1 VAPVRQQLNDRQREA
16 ASFGDGPL
24 RVLAGPGTG
33 KTTTLSARVEFLL
46 ERGVAPERILL
57 LTFTR
62 RSAREIIGRVRAS
75 RRDERVQRV
84 AGGTFHSVAHH
95 TLRSHHASVGLPEG
109 FGVLDQGDSAD
120 LLDLVRSDLG
130 ILSGQRRLPKKATLA
145 SLYSR
150 SVNTGMPLR
159 DVMME
164 ITPWCIEHCDDVA
177 TLFRAFVSRK
187 QALGLLD
194 FDDLL
199 LFWRFAVQHDVL
211 GKRLGS
217 SFDHILV
224 DEFQDV
230 NLLQLDVLRGLR
242 HYDSRVTLVGDD
254 AQAIYGFRGASPRY
268 LLDAEQYFDGLTTI
282 TLNANYR
289 SSAPILD
296 VANALAADAPEGF
309 TSVLREEVATVG
321 ATQPSL
327 IHCVDERHQSTI
339 VAERVLELYE
349 QGVALQKQAVLFRA
363 AHHSADLEIE
373 LSRRRIPFIKYG
385 GLRYL
390 EAAHVKDLLAAF
402 RLVDNP
408 RDEMAWFRILQL
420 MPGVGPAK
428 ARRAIDALRSDDRLL
443 PLSMAVINQRWSLL
457 NDVVPSESREMSQGL
472 IDALSPTS
480 DEPLVAHADRLRL
493 AMAPLVISAYEDALP
508 RLEDLGALVLA
519 CTDATRLSDV
529 AAAQALDPP
538 HSTGNLAGPPM
549 MDEDWLVLSTVHS
562 AKGLEFDAVHV
573 IHAADGNF
581 PSDMSL
587 GTPEGLEEER
597 RLFYVAVT
605 RARRNLAIYV
615 PLRYHHH
622 RIRDEHSWAQ
632 PSRFLSDSV
641 RLTLTDVVIPDE
653 TGVTSIDSPPVV
665 LDSFGAVATQISQL
679 W

>member
-1 VAPVRQQLNDRQREA
+1 VFASRQQLNERQTEA

-33 KTTTLSARVEFLL
+33 KTTTLCARVEFLL
-46 ERGVAPERILL
+46 ERGVPPDRILL

-62 RSAREIIGRVRAS
+62 RAAREVVGRVRAS
-75 RRDERVQRV
+75 RRDDRVQMV

-95 TLRSHHASVGLPEG
+95 TLRRHHASVGLPEG
-109 FGVLDQGDSAD
+109 FGVLDPGDSAD

-130 ILSGQRRLPKKATLA
+130 IVSGRRRLPKKSTLA
-145 SLYSR
+145 ALYSR
-150 SVNTGMPLR
+150 TVNTGIPLKE
-159 DVMME
+159 VMGDM
-164 ITPWCIEHCDDVA
+164 TPWCVEHYDDVT
-177 TLFRAFVSRK
+177 TLFKAFVARK
-187 QALGLLD
+187 QSLGLLD

-199 LFWRFAVQHDVL
+199 LFWRIAVQHDVL
-211 GKRLGS
+211 GNRLGAA
-217 SFDHILV
+217 FDHVLV

-230 NLLQLDVLRGLR
+230 NLLQLDILVAMR
-242 HYDSRVTLVGDD
+242 HRDPRLTLVGDD

-268 LLDAEQYFDGLTTI
+268 LLDAERYFDGLTTI
-282 TLNANYR
+282 TLDANYR

-309 TSVLREEVATVG
+309 CAVLREEVPTTG
-321 ATQPSL
+321 AVPPAL
-327 IHCVDERHQSTI
+327 IHCVDERQQSVV
-339 VAERVLELYE
+339 VADRVLELYE
-349 QGVALQKQAVLFRA
+349 QGTSLQRQAVLFRA

-373 LSRRRIPFIKYG
+373 LARRHIPYVKYG

-390 EAAHVKDLLAAF
+390 EAAHVKDLLSAF
-402 RLVDNP
+402 RLADNP
-408 RDEMAWFRILQL
+408 RDEMAWFRLLQL

-428 ARRAIDALRSDDRLL
+428 ARRAIDALRDSNGTL
-443 PLSMAVINQRWSLL
+443 PLSMEEIRRRWARVNELL
-457 NDVVPSESREMSQGL
+457 PSESGDMSRGL
-472 IDALSPTS
+472 IASLCSTS
-480 DEPLVAHADRLRL
+480 NEPVVVHADRLRQAL
-493 AMAPLVISAYEDALP
+493 APLIISAYEDTIP

-538 HSTGNLAGPPM
+538 ASTGNLAGPPM

-562 AKGLEFDAVHV
+562 AKGLEFDAVHI

-587 GTPEGLEEER
+587 GTREGLEEER

-605 RARRNLAIYV
+605 RARRNLAVYV

-622 RIRDEHSWAQ
+622 RVRDDHSWAQ
-632 PSRFLSDSV
+632 PSRFLSESV
-641 RLTLTDVVIPDE
+641 RSMLSEIVIADE
-653 TGVTSIDSPPVV
+653 TTASVAESHPIVI
-665 LDSFGAVATQISQL
+665 DSFGAVAIQISQL

>member
-33 KTTTLSARVEFLL
+33 KTTTLSARVEILL

-84 AGGTFHSVAHH
+84 AGGTFHSVAHQ
-95 TLRSHHASVGLPEG
+95 TLRRHHASVGLPEG

-150 SVNTGMPLR
+150 SVNTGLPLR
-159 DVMME
+159 DVMNE
-164 ITPWCIEHCDDVA
+164 ITPWCVDHCDDVA
-177 TLFRAFVSRK
+177 SLFRAFVSRK
-187 QALGLLD
+187 QSLGLLD

-199 LFWRFAVQHDVL
+199 LFWRFAVQHEVL

-230 NLLQLDVLRGLR
+230 NLLQLDILRGLR

-268 LLDAEQYFDGLTTI
+268 LLDAEKYFDGLTTI

-289 SSAPILD
+289 STAPILNM
-296 VANALAADAPEGF
+296 ANALAADAPEGF
-309 TSVLREEVATVG
+309 TSVLREEVATTG
-321 ATQPSL
+321 AARPTL

-349 QGVALQKQAVLFRA
+349 QGVALQRQAVLFRA

-428 ARRAIDALRSDDRLL
+428 ARRAIDALRNDDRLL
-443 PLSMAVINQRWSLL
+443 PLSMTVVSQRWTLL
-457 NDVVPSESREMSQGL
+457 HDVLPSETKEMSQGL
-472 IDALSPTS
+472 IDALCPTS
-480 DEPLVAHADRLRL
+480 DEPLVAHADRLRV
-493 AMAPLVISAYEDALP
+493 AMEPLVISTYEDALP

-641 RLTLTDVVIPDE
+641 RLTLCDVVVPDE
-653 TGVTSIDSPPVV
+653 ASATTIDSPPVV